1 MARARAALRDTRA
14 AIDDLRARNRHV
26 RLSEHLDGVV
36 RRFRAESEVAFEF
49 VVNRG
54 VWDVALPA
62 AHQEQLERLL
72 ALGCDLSQGYFIARP
87 AAPVVLAADVAQ
99 PS

>member
-1 MARARAALRDTRA
+1 M
-14 AIDDLRARNRHV
+14 V
-26 RLSEHLDGVV
+26 
-36 RRFRAESEVAFEF
+36 FEF

-72 ALGCDLSQGYFIARP
+72 VLGCDLSQGYFIARP
-87 AAPVVLAADVAQ
+87 AATGVLAGDVAQ

>member
-1 MARARAALRDTRA
+1 M
-14 AIDDLRARNRHV
+14 
-26 RLSEHLDGVV
+26 
-36 RRFRAESEVAFEF
+36 AFEF

-87 AAPVVLAADVAQ
+87 AATVVLAADVAQ

>member
-14 AIDDLRARNRHV
+14 AIDDLRAQQTRPPERAP
-26 RLSEHLDGVV
+26 RRVV
-36 RRFRAESEVAFEF
+36 RRFRAESEVACEF

-87 AAPVVLAADVAQ
+87 AATVVLAADVAQ

>member
-1 MARARAALRDTRA
+1 M
-14 AIDDLRARNRHV
+14 
-26 RLSEHLDGVV
+26 
-36 RRFRAESEVAFEF
+36 AFEF

-72 ALGCDLSQGYFIARP
+72 ALGWI
-87 AAPVVLAADVAQ
+87 
-99 PS
+99 